1 MLQNVILNEAEV
13 LKTWSG
19 FITESTG
26 VTDRAKL
33 TWMSKYCAYHDM
45 NEKQSLNESALG
57 YAHLNPNMNVGGMG
71 AAYFPGA
78 NPNNGYD
85 GVRGSGDN
93 PFSLLPLAVQVA
105 AQTIALDLVPVVP
118 MQGPLGILQYMDYV
132 YEGGKTNFRPRF
144 EGADE
149 SKTAPLMV
157 KLTLS
162 SGDANSDSDIEN
174 ALKSDAALVNEDAIN
189 HALKFKDLQK
199 AFVPHMD
206 PISVGDYDLI
216 FVALGRIDGRPIF
229 QVKEKAYYAA
239 LGKVNGGEGA
249 AASLAETLLVDE
261 PVITGKDG
269 SKFYVVDIDTV
280 KALEDFIPGFSGN
293 GMKNGDPMSAKSY
306 DRETG
311 ESTPSNMMSLNT
323 FTLSVKAKTIQVKG
337 AITREQIQ
345 DLKAYGIDAVAQ
357 VEAELVNELT
367 QHINRELL
375 DEIFALGDQN
385 HVEAEAFEGIN
396 LNTFFTVNA
405 GEAAPEG
412 YVASYVGGGAETLG
426 TIQRRIMSKIL
437 AASNLIAQRGRRGAG
452 TFAVCS
458 AAIATALQDCAGFV
472 VYPLSNTI
480 NQNAGSLYPVGAIS
494 GVSIYV
500 DPNLPWS
507 ATKVVV
513 GRKGKDNEPGLVFM
527 PYLMADKLSYPAEG
541 MEGAPV
547 TSLKSRYAIVRAGH
561 HPQLYYYSF
570 DIKLGEGVG
579 LY

>member
-144 EGADE
+144 EGDDE

-162 SGDANSDSDIEN
+162 KGDGSDSDSELEN
-174 ALKSDAALVNEDAIN
+174 ALGDAAHAHDDAIA
-189 HALKFKDLQK
+189 HAASFKDLQK
-199 AFVPHMD
+199 VFKPGAKFDVT
-206 PISVGDYDLI
+206 GYELI

-229 QVKEKAYYAA
+229 QVKEQPYMNEA
-239 LGKVNGGEGA
+239 LRVNGGEGA
-249 AASLAETLLVDE
+249 AKSLAEVLLADLEKV
-261 PVITGKDG
+261 GG
-269 SKFYVVDIDTV
+269 FFVVDIDTV
-280 KALEDFIPGFSGN
+280 KALEDFIPGFSGA
-293 GMKNGDPMSAKSY
+293 GFKNGNPMSAQAY

-375 DEIFALGDQN
+375 NEIFALGDQN
-385 HVEAEAFEGIN
+385 HIESEAFEGIN
-396 LNTFFTVNA
+396 LNTYFTVKE
-405 GEAAPEG
+405 GDVAPKG

-472 VYPLSNTI
+472 AYPLSNTI

-500 DPNLPWS
+500 DPNMPWS

-527 PYLMADKLSYPAEG
+527 PYLMADKLSYPSEG

-547 TSLKSRYAIVRAGH
+547 TSLKSRYAVVRAGH

-570 DIKLGEGVG
+570 DIKLGEGVS

>member
-162 SGDANSDSDIEN
+162 KGDGSDADSDLEN
-174 ALKSDAALVNEDAIN
+174 ALGDAAHAHDDAIS
-189 HALKFKDLQK
+189 HAASFKDLQK
-199 AFVPHMD
+199 VFKPGAKF
-206 PISVGDYDLI
+206 SVSGYDLL

-229 QVKEKAYYAA
+229 QVKEQPYMNEAFR
-239 LGKVNGGEGA
+239 VNGGEGA
-249 AASLAETLLVDE
+249 AKSLAEVLLADLEKV
-261 PVITGKDG
+261 GG
-269 SKFYVVDIDTV
+269 FYVVDIDTV
-280 KALEDFIPGFSGN
+280 KALEDFIPGFSGA
-293 GMKNGDPMSAKSY
+293 GFKNGDPMSAESY

-311 ESTPSNMMSLNT
+311 ESTPSNIMSLNT

-375 DEIFALGDQN
+375 NEIFALGDQN
-385 HVEAEAFEGIN
+385 HIESEAFEGIN
-396 LNTFFTVNA
+396 LNTYFTVKTDDV
-405 GEAAPEG
+405 APKG

-426 TIQRRIMSKIL
+426 TIQRRIYSKVL

-472 VYPLSNTI
+472 AYPLSNTI

-500 DPNLPWS
+500 DPNMPWS

-547 TSLKSRYAIVRAGH
+547 TSLKSRYAVVRAGH

-570 DIKLGEGVG
+570 DIKLGEGVS

>member
-45 NEKQSLNESALG
+45 NEKQALNESALG

-162 SGDANSDSDIEN
+162 TGDANSDSDIEN

-189 HALKFKDLQK
+189 HALRFKDLK
-199 AFVPHMD
+199 EAFVPHMD
-206 PISVGDYDLI
+206 AIKIGDFELL

-229 QVKEKAYYAA
+229 QVKEKAYH
-239 LGKVNGGEGA
+239 GGIMNGGEGA

-261 PVITGKDG
+261 PVITGANG
-269 SKFYVVDIDTV
+269 AQFYVVDIDTV
-280 KALEDFIPGFSGN
+280 KALEDFIPGFSGV
-293 GMKNGDPMSAKSY
+293 GFKNGDPMSAKAY

-311 ESTPSNMMSLNT
+311 ESTPSNIMSLNT

-367 QHINRELL
+367 QHINREIL

-385 HVEAEAFEGIN
+385 HVESEAFEGIN
-396 LNTFFTVNA
+396 LNTYFVVDP
-405 GEAAPEG
+405 AADDIEG
-412 YVASYVGGGAETLG
+412 YVKSYVGGGAETLG

-472 VYPLSNTI
+472 AYPLSNTI

-500 DPNLPWS
+500 DPNMPWAS
-507 ATKVVV
+507 TKVVV

-570 DIKLGEGVG
+570 DIRLGEGVS

>member
-144 EGADE
+144 EGDDE

-162 SGDANSDSDIEN
+162 KGDGSDSDSDLEN
-174 ALKSDAALVNEDAIN
+174 ALGDAAHAHDDAIA
-189 HALKFKDLQK
+189 HAASFKDLQK
-199 AFVPHMD
+199 VFKPGAKFDVT
-206 PISVGDYDLI
+206 GYELI

-229 QVKEKAYYAA
+229 QVKEQPYMNEA
-239 LGKVNGGEGA
+239 LRVNGGEGA
-249 AASLAETLLVDE
+249 SKSLAEVLLADLEKV
-261 PVITGKDG
+261 GG
-269 SKFYVVDIDTV
+269 FYVVDIDTV
-280 KALEDFIPGFSGN
+280 KALEDFIPGFSGA
-293 GMKNGDPMSAKSY
+293 GFKNGDPMSAQAY

-311 ESTPSNMMSLNT
+311 ESTPSNIMSLNT

-375 DEIFALGDQN
+375 NEIFALGDQN
-385 HVEAEAFEGIN
+385 HIESEAFEGIN
-396 LNTFFTVNA
+396 LNTYFTVKE
-405 GEAAPEG
+405 GDVAPKG
-412 YVASYVGGGAETLG
+412 YIASYVGGGAETLG

-472 VYPLSNTI
+472 AYPLSNTI

-500 DPNLPWS
+500 DPNMPWS

-547 TSLKSRYAIVRAGH
+547 TSLKSRYAVVRAGH

-570 DIKLGEGVG
+570 DIKLGEGVS